1 LKDILQEDVDEK
13 YNCSE
18 LQIEKALS
26 WKHQQDNIQTTD
38 GKARTLVA
46 WTHGNAAHYT
56 KTLIDIV
63 DGEVRV
69 KQATKQWY
77 IVAEE
82 WDGISLSYP
91 NSTTRRWR
99 VTKWK
104 SNTITTEWDS
114 CVYEPKIAYAPWSRE
129 FKQQWWKTDKS
140 PTICAR
146 DYKDPKVVMIPQM
159 VRVRKY
165 EVDIEWLKEELR
177 SHKTISNKEIAER
190 LDVPKTTVDHWFRID
205 SCFAIPDENIWFKLK
220 DLLGITTDRFD
231 KSITEFEE
239 RQWTYEK
246 AERKIPVE
254 WKMTTLTTSQND
266 EIINWVRIRRL
277 TPIECERLQTLPDNY
292 TEWVSDSQRYKM
304 LGNWWTVDIIAHIF
318 RFIK

>member
-82 WDGISLSYP
+82 WDWISLSYP
-91 NSTTRRWR
+91 TSTTRRGR
-99 VTKWK
+99 VIEQK
-104 SNTITTEWDS
+104 SNTLTASWWDS
-114 CVYEPKIAYAPWSRE
+114 YVY
-129 FKQQWWKTDKS
+129 DK
-140 PTICAR
+140 
-146 DYKDPKVVMIPQM
+146 
-159 VRVRKY
+159 
-165 EVDIEWLKEELR
+165 
-177 SHKTISNKEIAER
+177 
-190 LDVPKTTVDHWFRID
+190 
-205 SCFAIPDENIWFKLK
+205 
-220 DLLGITTDRFD
+220 
-231 KSITEFEE
+231 
-239 RQWTYEK
+239 
-246 AERKIPVE
+246 
-254 WKMTTLTTSQND
+254 
-266 EIINWVRIRRL
+266 VRIRKL
-277 TPIECERLQTLPDNY
+277 TPIECERLQTLQDNY

-304 LGNWWTVDIIAHIF
+304 LWNWWTVDVIAHIF